1 MGWKV
6 MGVGHGFDGMDD
18 RDDEE
23 LRRAYEK
30 GMKKGYE
37 RAQREMEGGRYDD
50 DDDDDDEYGERYSG
64 GGMYGGSG
72 GGSYG
77 CVWHGGREPHTV
89 SSYFRLDASAHCSR
103 NHQQRSFRVGVGSA
117 FPFLCKKRLSVEVL
131 VELVGEFHAHVVQ
144 YVSFKLFPVYHFGCY
159 FYN

>member
-6 MGVGHGFDGMDD
+6 MGVGRGFDGMDD

-23 LRRAYEK
+23 LRRAYHK

-37 RAQREMEGGRYDD
+37 KAQREMEEDRYGDD

-77 CVWHGGREPHTV
+77 GGGGYGERQGVRGTGP
-89 SSYFRLDASAHCSR
+89 YSR
-103 NHQQRSFRVGVGSA
+103 VTRDG
-117 FPFLCKKRLSVEVL
+117 
-131 VELVGEFHAHVVQ
+131 
-144 YVSFKLFPVYHFGCY
+144 YVRRNRRRY
-159 FYN
+159 